1 MMINRVKQSLTART
15 HNWQSKHFGLTKHG
29 REISRYKNLHQG
41 ERCVVVGNGPSL
53 SAKDLEILHNNH
65 VITFGTNR
73 IFHIFSETAWRPTYY
88 MSEDMT
94 ILQNI
99 QKEIPK
105 IPSRAR
111 FIPINLKWDE
121 GANVANVSYFYLDY
135 HSALTET
142 NGLSLDAAK
151 AIRCRGTVT
160 TSCIQMAMYMG
171 FTEIYLIGVDHNYSR
186 YVDSNGNI
194 VEDPS
199 VKDYF
204 SASYDTD
211 FKNVIGRNLGDTTL
225 AYISVEKLS
234 KELGTFNVYN
244 ATRGGKLEV
253 FQRVDFD
260 SIFHQ

>member
-1 MMINRVKQSLTART
+1 MNLIKSLNARI
-15 HNWQSKHFGLTKHG
+15 HNWQSKHFEKTKAG
-29 REISRYKNLHQG
+29 RVLASYRNKHKG
-41 ERCVVVGNGPSL
+41 ETCFIIGNGPSL
-53 SAKDLEILHNNH
+53 SAKDLEILHRNN

-73 IFHIFSETAWRPTYY
+73 VFHIFNDTAWRPTYY

-94 ILQNI
+94 ILRSI
-99 QKEIPK
+99 QEEIAQ
-105 IPSRAR
+105 IPCKAR

-121 GANVANVSYFYLDY
+121 GVDISGASYFYLDY
-135 HSALTET
+135 QSALTET
-142 NGLSLDAAK
+142 NGLSLDVAK

-160 TSCIQMAMYMG
+160 TSCIQLALYMG

-186 YVDSNGNI
+186 YIDSNGNV

-204 SASYDTD
+204 STSYDTD
-211 FKNVIGRNLGDTTL
+211 FKDVIGRNLGDSTL
-225 AYISVEKLS
+225 AYISVEELS
-234 KELGTFNVYN
+234 KTLGTFRVYN

-260 SIFHQ
+260 SIFTN